1 MPQAALLLLLLEASV
16 RCAPGGTVQQ
26 RVSALQGRIVN
37 GVEAAPGEFHH
48 QVSLQRSGSHMC
60 GASIVNEQWALT
72 AAHCIEVYFHPE
84 NDITVKVL
92 ELVNLAG
99 ETSDL
104 FQNFVLEVLKKYD
117 LEGKV
122 IAVSAGNTNTNLG
135 GVTDV
140 YEVVGGTNS
149 LPEGGTRHT
158 VAGLSP
164 HPDYDPTDAWVNDIA
179 VIRVSPPISIDGVT
193 VAPIQLPEQG
203 EQVPDGANV
212 TVIGW
217 GDLWYQGPSL
227 DGVRKVDIQVIN
239 QEECEAVWNER
250 GYPVYPTQIC
260 AARFEDLNYGSC
272 HQT

>member
-1 MPQAALLLLLLEASV
+1 MPQTALLLLLLAAFV

-26 RVSALQGRIVN
+26 KVLTLQGRIVN
-37 GVEAAPGEFHH
+37 GVEAAPAEFPY

-72 AAHCIEVYFHPE
+72 AAHCIEV
-84 NDITVKVL
+84 
-92 ELVNLAG
+92 A
-99 ETSDL
+99 
-104 FQNFVLEVLKKYD
+104 
-117 LEGKV
+117 
-122 IAVSAGNTNTNLG
+122 
-135 GVTDV
+135 DV
-140 YEVVGGTNS
+140 YEVVAGTNS
-149 LPEGGTRHT
+149 LAEGGTRHT

-164 HPDYDPTDAWVNDIA
+164 HPYYDPSDAWVNDIA
-179 VIRVSPPISIDGVT
+179 VVRVSPPFSIDGVT

-227 DGVRKVDIQVIN
+227 DGLRKVDIQVIN

-272 HQT
+272 HGDSGGPLLYEGKIVGVVSWGHECAVPPYPTIYTRVSSYVDWIIDRTSD